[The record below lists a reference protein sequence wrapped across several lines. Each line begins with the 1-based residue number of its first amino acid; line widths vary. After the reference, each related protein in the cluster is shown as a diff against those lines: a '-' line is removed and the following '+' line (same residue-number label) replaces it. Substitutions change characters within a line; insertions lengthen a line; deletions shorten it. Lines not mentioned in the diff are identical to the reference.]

1 MGFTMKMKDMD
12 SKQRYNKIAWQVSQ
26 IAVIILFFTIFFT
39 LAKISTLYAKLCK
52 YRHECEYG
60 TFAYKRHRTCRFAD
74 KERRSDKRL
83 QGYNSMRT
91 ACNNSLSDK
100 SSDCGNIAA

>member
-39 LAKISTLYAKLCK
+39 LAKISTLYADVWSAGFRSFVNTGMSVSMALLLISVTGLVVLRIKSGAVT
-52 YRHECEYG
+52 RD
-60 TFAYKRHRTCRFAD
+60 YKD
-74 KERRSDKRL
+74 I
-83 QGYNSMRT
+83 T
-91 ACNNSLSDK
+91 ACALDRK
-100 SSDCGNIAA
+100 SVV